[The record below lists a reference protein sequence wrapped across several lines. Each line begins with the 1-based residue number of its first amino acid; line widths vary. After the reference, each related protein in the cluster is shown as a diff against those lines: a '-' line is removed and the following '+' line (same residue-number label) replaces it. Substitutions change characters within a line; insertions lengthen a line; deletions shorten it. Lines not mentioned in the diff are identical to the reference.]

1 MEFMVLFSKS
11 LKMDFFQ
18 LKAGNIL
25 YDIRYG
31 NAFTVIGLILSL
43 LGFFSGELLYF
54 VGLNYTFDSS
64 HLTMTSGFL
73 GIALIIIGASQKFL
87 DAMKANSE
95 KAKS

>member
-1 MEFMVLFSKS
+1 MLFSKS

-54 VGLNYTFDSS
+54 VGLN
-64 HLTMTSGFL
+64 
-73 GIALIIIGASQKFL
+73 
-87 DAMKANSE
+87 
-95 KAKS
+95 